1 MMYSRREHERFKMPE
16 GISNLSKPLVLVVED
31 EAALA
36 TMLVQQAFVVIGE
49 LTPSVPLSWGREGEG
64 AVPMSNDWTSSFWTA
79 SRIG

>member
-1 MMYSRREHERFKMPE
+1 MGTREGHRIRPLRDLGAMQTATARER
-16 GISNLSKPLVLVVED
+16 GN
-31 EAALA
+31 
-36 TMLVQQAFVVIGE
+36 VQQAFVVIGE